1 MAQFSCA
8 AALLIWG
15 GRPSNRGQEITKKM
29 QKTIGKQKLEQINWN
44 AIGTELEPL
53 EAYLEDIWKMLENN
67 WNTHGKR
74 LVNN

>member
-1 MAQFSCA
+1 MDINCNTIGKQ
-8 AALLIWG
+8 LENNWKQLGNTW
-15 GRPSNRGQEITKKM
+15 
-29 QKTIGKQKLEQINWN
+29 KTIGKQKLEQINWN